1 MAPTL
6 GQTFIT
12 FAAQIAGTGLGA
24 IVGAIILLMFR
35 NVGASVYYVPGFV
48 QNAPVSAHRRSMI
61 CILALYAI
69 PLLVL
74 LALKPV
80 FFALTLL
87 AINGAGTVIVI
98 EYSNRNVPSFDSPP
112 LRMAKLSASSCS
124 LEPCATALSWL
135 CSVVDLIL
143 RSHGD
148 GHRTGHRVLLPAP
161 DLAHTGQTLPSPS
174 PWPSRCSRR

>member
-24 IVGAIILLMFR
+24 IAGACILLMFR
-35 NVGASVYYVPGFV
+35 NVGGSAYYVPGS
-48 QNAPVSAHRRSMI
+48 APDASDSADRRSMI

-87 AINGAGTVIVI
+87 AINGAGTVIVL
-98 EYSNRNVPSFDSPP
+98 EFSNRDVPGFDSPQ
-112 LRMAKLSASSCS
+112 LRMAKLSASC
-124 LEPCATALSWL
+124 CK
-135 CSVVDLIL
+135 VD
-143 RSHGD
+143 RP
-148 GHRTGHRVLLPAP
+148 RAAALPARSCRHRP
-161 DLAHTGQTLPSPS
+161 AGADAGQSL
-174 PWPSRCSRR
+174 RR